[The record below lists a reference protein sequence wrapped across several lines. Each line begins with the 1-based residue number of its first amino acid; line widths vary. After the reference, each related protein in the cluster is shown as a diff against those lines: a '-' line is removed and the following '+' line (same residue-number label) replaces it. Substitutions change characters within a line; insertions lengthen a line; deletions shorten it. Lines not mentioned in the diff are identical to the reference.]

1 MRSFRHPFRNTLL
14 LRTLFIAGIII
25 LSFAFGANALAG
37 QTSEHDKIAYL
48 LNAIGSSD
56 LVFIRNET
64 EYTGA
69 EAKAHLQEKMD
80 YAGSLIHTAEDFIDY
95 IASESLTTGTPYY
108 VRLADG
114 TQVESGIWL
123 RSKLAKMK

>member
-1 MRSFRHPFRNTLL
+1 MAA
-14 LRTLFIAGIII
+14 IVI
-25 LSFAFGANALAG
+25 LSCAFSAKAFAG
-37 QTSEHDKIAYL
+37 QISEHEKIAYL

-56 LVFIRNET
+56 LVFIRNKT

-80 YAGSLIHTAEDFIDY
+80 SAGDVIRTAEDFIDY
-95 IASESLTTGTPYY
+95 IASESLTTGIPYY

-123 RSKLAKMK
+123 RGKLAKMK

>member
-1 MRSFRHPFRNTLL
+1 MRGFRYLFRNAWL
-14 LRTLFIAGIII
+14 LRTLFMAGAII

-37 QTSEHDKIAYL
+37 QTSEQDKIAYL
-48 LNAIGSSD
+48 LNVIGSSN

-64 EYTGA
+64 EYTGT

-80 YAGSLIHTAEDFIDY
+80 SAGGLIHTAQDFIDY
-95 IASESLTTGTPYY
+95 IASESLTTGIPYY

-123 RSKLAKMK
+123 RGKLANMK